1 MLKGHI
7 EHGIQDVVVFANT
20 IWMQAF
26 RKQMVAVLGDV
37 PMSQFIK
44 IQISEQL
51 CESVEVLI
59 GVSLE
64 LASMR

>member
-7 EHGIQDVVVFANT
+7 EHGIQDVVVFANA
-20 IWMQAF
+20 IWVQAF

-59 GVSLE
+59 GVSLK
-64 LASMR
+64 LASVR